1 MISYIIG
8 EIKYI
13 GEDNFVIENNNI
25 GYFINSSFNTIK
37 TLEINNKFKIFT
49 KMNVREDDIS
59 LFGFSS
65 KDELEVFELLTSVST
80 IGPKNAIAILS
91 TLNVDKIKLAI
102 VNNDI
107 DTLTKAKG
115 IGKKTASRIIL
126 ELVDKVKK
134 MAINDDISISN
145 QDFDNIT
152 SNGEIEVAREALLNL
167 GYQRNSIDKVL
178 SSLKDSDL
186 SLEEII
192 KESLKR
198 MI

>member
-37 TLEINNKFKIFT
+37 TLEINNEFKIFT

-134 MAINDDISISN
+134 MTINDDISISN
-145 QDFDNIT
+145 PDIDNIT

-178 SSLKDSDL
+178 ASLKDSDL

>member
-37 TLEINNKFKIFT
+37 TLEINNEFKIFT

-65 KDELEVFELLTSVST
+65 KEELEVFELLTSVST

-145 QDFDNIT
+145 PDIDNIT
-152 SNGEIEVAREALLNL
+152 SNEEIDVAREALLNL

-178 SSLKDSDL
+178 ASLKDSDL

>member
-37 TLEINNKFKIFT
+37 TLEIKNEFKIFT

-126 ELVDKVKK
+126 ELIDKVKK

-145 QDFDNIT
+145 PDIDNIT

-178 SSLKDSDL
+178 ASLKDSDL

>member
-13 GEDNFVIENNNI
+13 GEENFVIENNNV
-25 GYFINSSFNTIK
+25 GYLINSSFNTIK
-37 TLEINNKFKIFT
+37 TLEINNEFKIFT

-80 IGPKNAIAILS
+80 IGPKNAIAVLS

-134 MAINDDISISN
+134 LAINDDISILEESN
-145 QDFDNIT
+145 KS
-152 SNGEIEVAREALLNL
+152 SNSEIDVAREALINL
-167 GYQRNSIDKVL
+167 GYQRNSIDNVL
-178 SSLKDSDL
+178 TTLKDSDL

-192 KESLKR
+192 KEALKR

>member
-1 MISYIIG
+1 
-8 EIKYI
+8 
-13 GEDNFVIENNNI
+13 
-25 GYFINSSFNTIK
+25 
-37 TLEINNKFKIFT
+37 
-49 KMNVREDDIS
+49 MNVREDDIS

-145 QDFDNIT
+145 PDFDNIT

-178 SSLKDSDL
+178 SSLKDSNL